1 MIRGISM
8 DENKDT
14 EENLEK
20 IEGEQVVEE
29 NNNPVEDSKVPVNS
43 FMNLIIL
50 LGTGFLLISSIIV
63 VIGIFV
69 FIFLVLD
76 DSGRLF

>member
-1 MIRGISM
+1 M